1 MYREKIEKITLQ
13 IVSAVAVVKH
23 LFHEY
28 YPYWTARRRNR
39 SVHKLTK
46 HIACLTRIYTS
57 AQRWLN
63 SIQLVFFTLS
73 FATFRR
79 CVDVVWFSF
88 ILFSNWLPASSSP
101 IEIFILSARSYTEV
115 HSDFFLCCLFVWWC
129 VSSLFIHLC
138 SYARVYKP
146 CTQFR
151 TANSS
156 TTSCPCLCI
165 HIYSNHLH
173 TYTNN
178 ELRSVFLSLSAFLSF
193 TLFIRY

>member
-1 MYREKIEKITLQ
+1 MAQFNSTGI
-13 IVSAVAVVKH
+13 
-23 LFHEY
+23 FH
-28 YPYWTARRRNR
+28 
-39 SVHKLTK
+39 S
-46 HIACLTRIYTS
+46 
-57 AQRWLN
+57 
-63 SIQLVFFTLS
+63 FFCYIPS
-73 FATFRR
+73 MCWC
-79 CVDVVWFSF
+79 CV
-88 ILFSNWLPASSSP
+88 ILCYFVSNWLPASSSP

-115 HSDFFLCCLFVWWC
+115 HSFFFLCVVWWC
-129 VSSLFIHLC
+129 VSSLSFVPFIHLC

-178 ELRSVFLSLSAFLSF
+178 ELRSVFLSLSAFLLF
-193 TLFIRY
+193 TLFHPIFKMHSMLTTKLSRPNAIVLLSSNK